1 MMVLKY
7 FKIIIFDYVIYL
19 NLLLLD
25 YIILIFI
32 VI

>member
-32 VI
+32 EI

>member
-7 FKIIIFDYVIYL
+7 FKIIIFDYVMYL
-19 NLLLLD
+19 KLLLLD